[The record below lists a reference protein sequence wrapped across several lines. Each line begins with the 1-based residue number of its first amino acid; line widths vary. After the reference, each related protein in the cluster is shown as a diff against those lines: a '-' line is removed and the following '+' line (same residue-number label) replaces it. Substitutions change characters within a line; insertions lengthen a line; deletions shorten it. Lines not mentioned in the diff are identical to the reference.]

1 MPAAVPEE
9 ITEAIAAALE
19 RDPRVDIHHS
29 SLKVWAEEGTVVLD
43 GMVKDIASKRRGHA
57 LAEEEVAGRWR
68 LLDLVRV
75 LPGEEQ
81 ADEELRDQV
90 AERLSTEP
98 VFSEYTLQV
107 GAGGELQ
114 TLHEAGP
121 EGFAVK
127 AHVHDGVVTLSGR
140 VGSLSHRRLAEVLA
154 WWTDGCTLVRNEL
167 DVFPEEADNDNEVTD
182 AVRIVLEKDPLVHA
196 DNLRPGTAAGVVTLT
211 GSVASEEEKRLAM
224 LDAWYVPGV
233 FDVVDR
239 IDVHG

>member
-1 MPAAVPEE
+1 MPAPVPKDFLDELS
-9 ITEAIAAALE
+9 AALE
-19 RDPRVDIHHS
+19 RDERVDVHHS

-43 GMVKDIASKRRGHA
+43 GMVKDIASKRRGLA
-57 LAEEEVAGRWR
+57 LAEQHVADRWP

-90 AERLSTEP
+90 AERLSTES
-98 VFSEYTLQV
+98 VFSENTLQV
-107 GAGGELQ
+107 EAGGELQ

-121 EGFAVK
+121 EGFGIK
-127 AHVHDGVVTLSGR
+127 AHVHNGVITLSGR
-140 VGSLSHRRLAEVLA
+140 VGSLTHRRLAEVLA

-167 DVFPEEADNDNEVTD
+167 DVFPEEEDSDNEITD

-211 GSVASEEEKRLAM
+211 GSVASEEEKRLAV

-233 FDVVDR
+233 YDVFDRV
-239 IDVHG
+239 DVHG